1 MSKLRYCL
9 PVYGGGL
16 LRTKES
22 ESQSGLLQSLQVCQN
37 DMLRILTG
45 NKRSA
50 HIRVQDM
57 LMETKMNSVNQI
69 LGYSMVIETWKARN
83 FNVPVLASLF
93 ERERSDGRT
102 LRSDTG
108 SQVLASFNETFS
120 RGAATLWNMSSNSL
134 KSTNLLIIA
143 KAEAR
148 KLAKSLPL

>member
-1 MSKLRYCL
+1 
-9 PVYGGGL
+9 
-16 LRTKES
+16 
-22 ESQSGLLQSLQVCQN
+22 
-37 DMLRILTG
+37 
-45 NKRSA
+45 
-50 HIRVQDM
+50 M

-120 RGAATLWNMSSNSL
+120 RGAATLWNMSSHSL